1 MALPRRCTAPTAEK
15 RSARR
20 PCCATK
26 YADSVLRTTKDYST
40 DMLHVIN
47 HKPRTYSLA
56 EANLLQRLG
65 TVVMRL
71 LSLRLL
77 Q

>member
-1 MALPRRCTAPTAEK
+1 
-15 RSARR
+15 
-20 PCCATK
+20 
-26 YADSVLRTTKDYST
+26 
-40 DMLHVIN
+40 MLYVIN

-71 LSLRLL
+71 LSLHLL
-77 Q
+77 QQPTWNQHWRASVYAHLETRVTLPR